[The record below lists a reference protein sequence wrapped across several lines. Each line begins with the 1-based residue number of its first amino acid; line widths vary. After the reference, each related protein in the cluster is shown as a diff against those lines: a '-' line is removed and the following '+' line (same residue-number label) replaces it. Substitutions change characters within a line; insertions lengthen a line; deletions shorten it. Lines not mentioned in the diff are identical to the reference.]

1 MLGSPRRW
9 ILPGTLAL
17 LASTTVAMTLAPAA
31 RAASGLLS
39 VGEVLRVSVPEAFGG
54 KTVIGQLTVDRA
66 QASGFVTAFPCEGGL
81 PGKDDGGVTR
91 SDLNFDGTI
100 SPVASN
106 RLIVEA
112 DDQGDVCFY
121 TSSPVAMIVDVNAV
135 SFDGGITSITN
146 RRTDTRAA

>member
-1 MLGSPRRW
+1 M
-9 ILPGTLAL
+9 
-17 LASTTVAMTLAPAA
+17 
-31 RAASGLLS
+31 LS

-66 QASGFVTAFPCEGGL
+66 QASGFVTAYPCEGGL
-81 PGKDDGGVTR
+81 PGKDDGDITR

-121 TSSPVAMIVDVNAV
+121 LLAGCD
-135 SFDGGITSITN
+135 DH
-146 RRTDTRAA
+146 RRQCRVVRRWDHLDHESAHQHPGRTAP